1 MGGLFLVVLALLCVL
16 VLGCFSRLVS
26 GQPGSEAS
34 RVTIG
39 MRTTSDTAEITP
51 KTGGAGRVQL
61 IGVGHRR

>member
-16 VLGCFSRLVS
+16 VLGCFSRFVS

-34 RVTIG
+34 GVTVG

-51 KTGGAGRVQL
+51 EMGGAGRVQI

>member
-16 VLGCFSRLVS
+16 VLGCFSRFVS
-26 GQPGSEAS
+26 DQPSSEAS

-51 KTGGAGRVQL
+51 KTGGAGRGQL
-61 IGVGHRR
+61 IGVGHRI